1 MKKILFSFTCLTL
14 AGTAYCQVKAKPK
27 TSTGTTAAAPVFKN
41 TVDSFSYAIAMSTAA
56 FFKDKGCTQVNTAM
70 VTKAFDDVFK
80 KDKTALTNEQ
90 MQQVIM
96 TQMQKLEKDKTA
108 VVRKQ
113 GEAFLAANKQKP
125 GVVSLPSGL
134 QYQVLK
140 AGTGAK
146 PTLNDTVKVHYH
158 GTLIDGTVFDS
169 SVDRG
174 EPITLPVSG
183 VIAGW
188 TEALQLMPV
197 GSKWKL
203 FIPADLAY
211 GDRNAGDKIKG
222 GSTLIFDV
230 ELLGIEHKTADQPA
244 ANTPASNQ

>member
-14 AGTAYCQVKAKPK
+14 AGTAFCQVKAKPK
-27 TSTGTTAAAPVFKN
+27 PSTGSTAANAPVFKN

-56 FFKDKGCTQVNTAM
+56 FFKDKGATQINATM
-70 VTKAFDDVFK
+70 VQKAFDDVFK
-80 KDKTALTNEQ
+80 KEKPALTNDQ

-96 TQMQKLEKDKTA
+96 SYMQKLDRDRTA

-113 GEAFLAANKQKP
+113 GEAFLAENKKKP
-125 GVVSLPSGL
+125 GVITLPSGL
-134 QYQVLK
+134 QYQIIK
-140 AGTGAK
+140 EGTGTK
-146 PTLNDTVKVHYH
+146 PSLSDTVKVHYH

-174 EPITLPVSG
+174 EPITLPVDG
-183 VIAGW
+183 VIPGW

-203 FIPADLAY
+203 FIPSTLAY
-211 GDRNAGDKIKG
+211 GDRGAGDKIKG
-222 GSTLIFDV
+222 GATLVFDV
-230 ELLGIEHKTADQPA
+230 ELLGIEHSSGQPA
-244 ANTPASNQ
+244 TQPSSNQ